1 MQRREQTMPRHPDL
15 NRKLLLLYFSGLN
28 TRIDKHNKLARE
40 LGIARQNI
48 SKWIN
53 GSDTHEKDS
62 VPTPQVAPIARLFS
76 IEPAWLRLPFDEFE
90 RRVQRRL
97 EGLNLVEQLRVPL
110 VFTNVPCESPFNF
123 VGRDRE
129 VGISRCMACR
139 NDESKL
145 LRGGSRF
152 FIAVFAVARIE
163 RSNK

>member
-110 VFTNVPCESPFNF
+110 VFTNVPC
-123 VGRDRE
+123 
-129 VGISRCMACR
+129 
-139 NDESKL
+139 
-145 LRGGSRF
+145 
-152 FIAVFAVARIE
+152 
-163 RSNK
+163 